1 MHITLLGHKGWQGM
15 APAVTDVKKY
25 DMNRRIYLPRWV
37 EEELNLVAGETYVT
51 FVKSGDEVLIK
62 KVAITI
68 APLDQGMQI
77 NSAGVALIA
86 ESQLF
91 GQRVMQ
97 RRRRGKATDLGDAVI
112 RNLTELRE
120 GAPVVHIDHGV
131 GRYRGL
137 TNLTV
142 EDQQAEF
149 WYWST
154 PTRRRCT
161 CQSPT
166 CT

>member
-1 MHITLLGHKGWQGM
+1 MPGLTELLARIQLK
-15 APAVTDVKKY
+15 PAAVDSWPEFTASDT
-25 DMNRRIYLPRWV
+25 P
-37 EEELNLVAGETYVT
+37 
-51 FVKSGDEVLIK
+51 
-62 KVAITI
+62 VAITI

-131 GRYRGL
+131 GRYLGL

-149 WYWST
+149 LVLEF
-154 PTRRRCT
+154 
-161 CQSPT
+161 
-166 CT
+166 